1 MPTITDT
8 TVVAQAYDTSGNGG
22 RKLVRLSNGWLV
34 AGVYNSTNTRVELY
48 ISKDNGL
55 TFPISITSGM
65 SIVGSLTGLA
75 IEAIGTFVYVAI
87 LQSNG
92 AIVLVVYNM
101 LTTTKVFNSVLDSN
115 KSSGGGISLVSNS
128 SGTELHACWASK
140 NSTYPNS
147 FNIRYAKGTINAD
160 GTVTWGAVEQ
170 VTSNNTTS
178 YYNQNPSVII
188 GSNGYPIIISE
199 ADSSS
204 NYQIHSHKFDGS
216 TWSGKVIYNGG
227 SYIQSSPSAIYVPQS
242 INGLANGRIWV
253 AWHGTDATDTAVN
266 NIRVSYSDDGG
277 VTWSTMNKLSSGN
290 LNNMTHASITANKLN
305 EIFVVYTN
313 NAGLALNRSKYSNG
327 TWSNLVSLLPNNTPK
342 FPSTLFDNSFSVNF
356 TEPLLIYQG
365 TTGSLK
371 VGFYGTWTVT
381 TISVTPGNIGQ
392 RTDKNNILSYSITTD
407 GEMSDVVE
415 KINGQTITTKAL
427 ANGEE
432 TTVSLTQAQWGA
444 IKFGKY
450 ADATGGKNT
459 LTVEMGTDKWTY
471 TFDKRLAT
479 DADIVSASKAVKDT
493 NEVYLPSV
501 KKQLADAI
509 TGKGQTAS
517 GSDTF
522 AQLATAIGNINAGKK
537 WASGTTTS
545 SSTTLNFSLY
555 TGTENMNASY
565 YISVTGLTFKPSM
578 IIAFSTTDSRDK
590 VTVVLPE
597 SFASD
602 DTIYRISVKNTNGR
616 YGVTGNA
623 SITDTSFLI
632 PTGNTVSIPVKWI
645 AIE

>member
-22 RKLVRLSNGWLV
+22 RKLVRLSDGSLIATLRNGTTSRFLYKSTDNGNTWSLINSNTNAV
-34 AGVYNSTNTRVELY
+34 SDSALSTNGTEVYRLDAFSTGVRFSRFSNTGSP
-48 ISKDNGL
+48 IQ
-55 TFPISITSGM
+55 TFDFPAETT
-65 SIVGSLTGLA
+65 VGNVSLA
-75 IEAIGTFVYVAI
+75 INEA
-87 LQSNG
+87 
-92 AIVLVVYNM
+92 
-101 LTTTKVFNSVLDSN
+101 K
-115 KSSGGGISLVSNS
+115 
-128 SGTELHACWASK
+128 TELHAAWTSK

-147 FNIRYAKGTINAD
+147 FNIRYTKGTINGD
-160 GTVTWGAVEQ
+160 GSVTWGAVEQ

-371 VGFYGTWTVT
+371 VGLYGTWTVT
-381 TISVTPGNIGQ
+381 TISVTPGDIGQ

-407 GEMSDVVE
+407 GEMSTITE
-415 KINGQTITTKAL
+415 KINGTVVNTRNTTSGQAVTL
-427 ANGEE
+427 G
-432 TTVSLTQAQWGA
+432 LTQAQWDA
-444 IKFGKY
+444 IRFGKY

-509 TGKGQTAS
+509 NAKG
-517 GSDTF
+517 GSVSANADWLTM
-522 AQLATAIGNINAGKK
+522 IGGLETSNSTRTL
-537 WASGTTTS
+537 SGTVTS
-545 SSTTLNFSLY
+545 SSTTSSYITAN
-555 TGTENMNASY
+555 GTSTTSNT
-565 YISVTGLTFKPSM
+565 IQVTGIPFNPRFVFAWNSSSNIYPVLYRNGGLFYFGGLAVVTYGNNNYRSDNTSNINGFILPCGASSTVYNWV
-578 IIAFSTTDSRDK
+578 AF
-590 VTVVLPE
+590 E
-597 SFASD
+597 
-602 DTIYRISVKNTNGR
+602 
-616 YGVTGNA
+616 
-623 SITDTSFLI
+623 
-632 PTGNTVSIPVKWI
+632 
-645 AIE
+645 